1 MSMDKLH
8 VFNDMQRNAS
18 ENLTDATTVGLVE
31 SSTDEKFVPF
41 VKERTSLGKLIT
53 LSRGA

>member
-1 MSMDKLH
+1 MDKLH